1 MAPGRPKPPIFFVS
15 GVSHAVSVILVTF
28 ISIALLA
35 VLLIF
40 GSAYVGSQSAGNP
53 SISIIEARI
62 LSISP
67 GTFLVKVTVGN
78 PGSMDVTV
86 NSISIQGAG
95 CSVSPNKSVKPGQ
108 TYSASF
114 TCTGLTP
121 LQRYAIAVSGT
132 SQVGKRVGDVAWV
145 IAEA

>member
-15 GVSHAVSVILVTF
+15 GLSHAVSVTLITL

-35 VLLIF
+35 IVLVF
-40 GSAYVGSQSAGNP
+40 GGTYVQSQSGSQ

-86 NSISIQGAG
+86 NSISIQGTG
-95 CSVSPNKSVKPGQ
+95 CSVSPNTPVKPGQ

-114 TCTGLTP
+114 TCRGLTP
-121 LQRYAIAVSGT
+121 LQKYVIAVSGT
-132 SQVGKRVGDVAWV
+132 SQVGKRVGDAAWV